1 MRALLRITPTAGLH
15 PRTDPFS
22 LVAVSGSL
30 RVTIQPDL
38 ISLLDALLK
47 AWVLFSL
54 GWEHPLALPNSEV
67 NLPEVNLLD
76 GPKVWGATPFLPI
89 LWSKKTS
96 GASENQMVFPN
107 F

>member
-38 ISLLDALLK
+38 IS
-47 AWVLFSL
+47 
-54 GWEHPLALPNSEV
+54 
-67 NLPEVNLLD
+67 
-76 GPKVWGATPFLPI
+76 TFLPGALSARKLPMMTAEVLLSLRVFVAVEVSEI
-89 LWSKKTS
+89 LVLTNAIARETGSRANTS
-96 GASENQMVFPN
+96 ATRQK
-107 F
+107 